1 MSIPS
6 VRAAVLLVAALLGAA
21 FFGAATDEE
30 IEIPGKIH
38 TLLPFDAIKAIK
50 EPTFVSAE
58 KAKIPDEAR
67 VIAVTLGD
75 ERRVYDPNLLNLHE
89 IVNDEAAGKK
99 FAVAW

>member
-6 VRAAVLLVAALLGAA
+6 VRVASLLVATLLV
-21 FFGAATDEE
+21 ATLLAVVGEDE

-58 KAKIPDEAR
+58 KAQIPDEAR